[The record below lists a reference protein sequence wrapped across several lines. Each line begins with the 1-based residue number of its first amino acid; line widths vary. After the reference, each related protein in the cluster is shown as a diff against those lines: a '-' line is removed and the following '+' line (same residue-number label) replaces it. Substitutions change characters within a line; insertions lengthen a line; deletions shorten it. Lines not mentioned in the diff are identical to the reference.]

1 MVGIVIVS
9 HSKTL
14 ATGVQELAQQL
25 GGAVPIAI
33 AAGIDDPEHPLGT
46 DAMQVH
52 QAIES
57 VYSEEGVVVLMD
69 LGSAVLSAEMALEFL
84 PPERQSQVRLCEAPL
99 VEGTIAAVVQAASG
113 ANLEEAI
120 AAARGALA
128 AKAAQLAGS
137 TPEEETTATAL
148 PTEEIHLIIRNPT
161 GLHARPAAKFVTA
174 AAQFQAEVAL
184 RNVTTGS
191 AAVNAKSINQVM
203 TLGVRKGHEIAIAA
217 FGEDAAE
224 ALAALQE
231 LVAANFG
238 ESAPAVPAPA
248 TPTQIT
254 ATDGA
259 LMGIPAS
266 PGIAIGPVVQH
277 QPAVVRVTQ
286 EQTDNPQR
294 EWEQLQSALETARQ
308 QIQTLHQE
316 ARTQVGEAEAAIF
329 HAHLLYLEDP
339 TMLEQAHQR
348 IFSEGLTAAA
358 AWQAIVDDTIGVYQA
373 IADSYIQARA
383 ADVADVGLRVLQRL
397 TGAEQIVP
405 QLNEPAVLI
414 APDLTPSETARLD
427 TNRVLGICTVK
438 GGATS
443 HTGLLARSLGIP
455 AVVGIGETLSHL
467 PPGTLVALDGETGQV
482 WVNPDETQLHALQ
495 RQQERQ
501 QADQQALKLRL
512 RSASTHARQPAVT
525 GDGISIPVKA
535 NISGVAEAHVALDY
549 GAEGVGL
556 LRSEFLYLARTN
568 EPTEEEQWQTY
579 QDIASIFSPH
589 PLTIRLLD
597 VGGDKSLPYLNLPSE
612 TNPFLGWR
620 GIRFLLEH
628 PALLK
633 TQLRAI
639 LRASHEYAIAV
650 MLPMVVSVREVRAVK
665 ALLTTAEAELREA
678 GIPFDEG
685 LPLGMMVEV
694 PAAVTMADQLAAE
707 VDFFSIGTNDLTQY
721 LMAADRTNPKVAN
734 LANAFEPAV
743 LRMVQQAVQAG
754 HRAGI
759 RVAVC
764 GELASFPLAAPIL
777 LGLGVDEWSMNAPA
791 IPTIKAAIADLTK
804 QEADAIAREVL
815 QLESAEAVREYVE
828 ASTSL
833 RVKEKKRS

>member
-14 ATGVQELAQQL
+14 ATGVLELAQQL
-25 GGAVPIAI
+25 GGAVPIAL

-99 VEGTIAAVVQAASG
+99 VEGTIAAVVQVASG

-137 TPEEETTATAL
+137 TPAEETAATAL
-148 PTEEIHLIIRNPT
+148 PTEEIHLTIRNPT
-161 GLHARPAAKFVTA
+161 GLHARPAAKFVTT
-174 AAQFQAEVAL
+174 AAQFQAEFAL

-191 AAVNAKSINQVM
+191 EAVNAKSINQVM

-217 FGEDAAE
+217 FGEDAEE

-238 ESAPAVPAPA
+238 ESAPTAPAPA
-248 TPTQIT
+248 TPAQIP
-254 ATDGA
+254 ATGGA
-259 LMGIPAS
+259 RFTGIPAS
-266 PGIAIGPVVQH
+266 PGIAIGLAVQH
-277 QPAVVRVTQ
+277 QPAVLRVTQ
-286 EQTDNPQR
+286 EQTDDPQR
-294 EWEQLQSALETARQ
+294 EWEELQSALDTARQ
-308 QIQTLHQE
+308 QIQALHQE
-316 ARTQVGEAEAAIF
+316 ARTQVGEEEAAIF

-339 TMLEQAHQR
+339 TMLDRAHHR
-348 IFSEGLTAAA
+348 IYSEGRTAAA

-373 IADSYIQARA
+373 IADPHLQARS

-405 QLNEPAVLI
+405 QLDEPAVLI

-427 TNRVLGICTVK
+427 VTRVLGICTVK

-455 AVVGIGETLSHL
+455 AVVGVGEPLSHL

-501 QADQQALKLRL
+501 QADRQALKLRL
-512 RSASTHARQPAVT
+512 RSASTHARQPAMT

-535 NISGVAEAHVALDY
+535 NISGVAEARVALDY
-549 GAEGVGL
+549 GASGVGL

-579 QDIASIFSPH
+579 RDIASVLSPH

-597 VGGDKSLPYLNLPSE
+597 IGGDKSLPYLNLPSE

-650 MLPMVVSVREVRAVK
+650 MLPMVASVREVRAVK
-665 ALLTTAEAELREA
+665 AILTTAQAELREA
-678 GIPFDEG
+678 GLPFDEG

-754 HRAGI
+754 HQAGI

-777 LGLGVDEWSMNAPA
+777 LGLGVDELSMSAPA

-804 QEADAIAREVL
+804 QEADAIAQEVL
-815 QLESAEAVREYVE
+815 QLESAEAVREYV
-828 ASTSL
+828 
-833 RVKEKKRS
+833 KEKRRS